1 MKELGAKRDVT
12 VCSFTHEPTDMP
24 TSLLIICVIV
34 AVFGVLAIGTA
45 LLSAISERRN
55 PPIGTFMECNG
66 VRLHYIER
74 GNPAAPSLSVEES
87 VVFGHSW
94 GASVALA
101 LALYKRGS
109 VRALILASGYYFP
122 TMRLDFWLLSGPA
135 LPILGDVL
143 RYTVLHSFP
152 SFYFQEY
159 SANYLRLVL
168 YRQSSSEIFLLR
180 CVCAPNSFGQ
190 RRRKVPF

>member
-1 MKELGAKRDVT
+1 LRSKELGANRDVT
-12 VCSFTHEPTDMP
+12 VCSFTHEPTDMA

-34 AVFGVLAIGTA
+34 AVFGVLAIGTT

-109 VRALILASGYYFP
+109 VRALILVE
-122 TMRLDFWLLSGPA
+122 R
-135 LPILGDVL
+135 I
-143 RYTVLHSFP
+143 
-152 SFYFQEY
+152 
-159 SANYLRLVL
+159 
-168 YRQSSSEIFLLR
+168 
-180 CVCAPNSFGQ
+180 
-190 RRRKVPF
+190 